1 MCVSIFPELF
11 TAIYCLMLSQ
21 SPTASARFHQL
32 TCPVHGFPRAVI
44 LRPFP
49 VASDCHGSRVGGSFG
64 CNVRFPIARR
74 SGWHRD
80 SDNRGRVSWRG
91 NGLEMVGES
100 RRYSENIGISPLDSA
115 GLAGLG
121 SVSWTRL
128 EHVCGFPAF
137 CLVRN
142 SLNISKIFYIFLYI
156 SLFIYIYM

>member
-1 MCVSIFPELF
+1 
-11 TAIYCLMLSQ
+11 
-21 SPTASARFHQL
+21 
-32 TCPVHGFPRAVI
+32 
-44 LRPFP
+44 
-49 VASDCHGSRVGGSFG
+49 
-64 CNVRFPIARR
+64 
-74 SGWHRD
+74 
-80 SDNRGRVSWRG
+80 
-91 NGLEMVGES
+91 MVGES

-156 SLFIYIYM
+156 SLFIYIYVETCIELLHVDTF